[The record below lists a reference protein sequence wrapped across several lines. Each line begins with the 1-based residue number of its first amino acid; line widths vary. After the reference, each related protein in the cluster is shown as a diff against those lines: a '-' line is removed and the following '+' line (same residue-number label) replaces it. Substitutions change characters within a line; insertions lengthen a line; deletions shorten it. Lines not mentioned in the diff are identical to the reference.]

1 MSVSSLIETCR
12 KLEVQ
17 VFNELHEANVNKVD
31 NIRRRV
37 LYSDLEL
44 IRLDIFEAALEEA
57 NSTNY
62 NKAEAD
68 ETYARIDELLKLL
81 KLVPIKRPRQ
91 WWSPLEVIL
100 RFIAVSTS
108 FMLVGSFCSLPL
120 LLMRAVDQMR
130 QADAFNYWSETFKR
144 KIAWYFLFQSG
155 IDATVEG
162 LDRASWTSSCVLMTF
177 THASNLDGFL
187 VAGTCP
193 IRQLAFGKKE
203 LFVVP
208 FFRYFTY
215 LAAALTIIRLC

>member
-1 MSVSSLIETCR
+1 MSVLSLVETCR
-12 KLEVQ
+12 KLEAQ
-17 VFNELHEANVNKVD
+17 VLKELHEATVNKLD

-57 NSTNY
+57 NSTNDV
-62 NKAEAD
+62 KAD
-68 ETYARIDELLKLL
+68 ETYARIDELLKML

-91 WWSPLEVIL
+91 WWAPLEVIL

-120 LLMRAVDQMR
+120 LLMRAVDQLR

-162 LDRASWTSSCVLMTF
+162 LDRASWASSCVLMTF

-208 FFRYFTY
+208 FFR
-215 LAAALTIIRLC
+215 